1 MDQVGAMYKISD
13 ILSKAF
19 KEVNDVCAHYL
30 ADQTVSNSSKNQ
42 KPIEKK
48 QAAEKSNLT
57 LPAKTEPQA
66 KK

>member
-30 ADQTVSNSSKNQ
+30 ADQTVSN
-42 KPIEKK
+42 
-48 QAAEKSNLT
+48 A
-57 LPAKTEPQA
+57 
-66 KK
+66 